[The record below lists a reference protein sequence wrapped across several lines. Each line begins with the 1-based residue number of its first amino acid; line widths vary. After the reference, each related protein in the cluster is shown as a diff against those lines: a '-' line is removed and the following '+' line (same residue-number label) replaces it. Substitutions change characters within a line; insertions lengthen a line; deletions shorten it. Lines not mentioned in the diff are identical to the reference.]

1 MFETIKPKRGRLRYN
16 QIRDKVRYEA
26 EQRRTLL
33 QNQAWQRARGL
44 ATLVMI
50 KRAFGADLSTEE
62 QQADM
67 TFFSYDGFD
76 PVTWTERAV
85 RYMDA
90 RYRDDL
96 LAGNLPE
103 AALID
108 LPYWLNQRYHLI
120 AQIETGV
127 MSYYAPWTVA
137 NGDYGIDRTLVKATH
152 SDTRKWRL
160 FKDAPVVED
169 PDHPVVREEYSWW
182 ERFMCFMAGKNYR

>member
-67 TFFSYDGFD
+67 TFFSYDG
-76 PVTWTERAV
+76 
-85 RYMDA
+85 
-90 RYRDDL
+90 
-96 LAGNLPE
+96 
-103 AALID
+103 LI
-108 LPYWLNQRYHLI
+108 R
-120 AQIETGV
+120 
-127 MSYYAPWTVA
+127 
-137 NGDYGIDRTLVKATH
+137 
-152 SDTRKWRL
+152 
-160 FKDAPVVED
+160 
-169 PDHPVVREEYSWW
+169 
-182 ERFMCFMAGKNYR
+182 